1 MIFAPNDR
9 IRIAGRN
16 FVVVTRRSDERYT
29 VREDVPRA
37 HVQVFFKYN
46 GTWRLGA
53 KGVESEVSL

>member
-1 MIFAPNDR
+1 MTFAPNDR
-9 IRIAGRN
+9 IIIAGRK
-16 FVVVTRRSDERYT
+16 FIVVTARSETRYT